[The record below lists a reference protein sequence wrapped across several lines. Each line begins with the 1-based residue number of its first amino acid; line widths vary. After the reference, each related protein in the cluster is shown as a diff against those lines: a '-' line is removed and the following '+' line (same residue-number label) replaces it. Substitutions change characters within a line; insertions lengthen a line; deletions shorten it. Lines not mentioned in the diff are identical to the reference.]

1 MTTKKSATTE
11 KKRKRKMTMKDL
23 IELYNEGAFTNEPV
37 GKMIASAMEAHLRL
51 LITSYQDEL
60 TKLAEDQEANGEI
73 VYTPIYYGKGAASI
87 RKAIAERKEIERNG
101 DPNKKAIGFLR
112 ED

>member
-1 MTTKKSATTE
+1 MAVKKTATTE
-11 KKRKRKMTMKDL
+11 KKRKRKLTMKDL

-51 LITSYQDEL
+51 LITSYQDDL
-60 TKLAEDQEANGEI
+60 IKLAEEQEANGEI
-73 VYTPIYYGKGAASI
+73 VYTPIYYGKGATGV
-87 RKAIAERKEIERNG
+87 RKAIAERKEIEKNIG
-101 DPNKKAIGFLR
+101 SNKKIGFLR

>member
-1 MTTKKSATTE
+1 MPVKKTATTE
-11 KKRKRKMTMKDL
+11 KKRKRKLTMKDL

-51 LITSYQDEL
+51 LITSYQDDL
-60 TKLAEDQEANGEI
+60 IKLAEEQEANGEI
-73 VYTPIYYGKGAASI
+73 VYTPIYYGKGAAGV
-87 RKAIAERKEIERNG
+87 RKVIAERKEIEKNIG
-101 DPNKKAIGFLR
+101 SNKKIGFLR

>member
-73 VYTPIYYGKGAASI
+73 VYTPIYYGKGAAGI
-87 RKAIAERKEIERNG
+87 RKAISERKEIERNG
-101 DPNKKAIGFLR
+101 DSNKKVIGFLR